1 VTRNR
6 RTAYSRTRVLVASV
20 VAVAVLGL
28 GFYLGQTA
36 TYSGL
41 GIDPASY
48 HALVASEA
56 ERLSALDAL
65 QSELDMQ
72 KTRNEVDRGA
82 LELVRSDIAGQKQ
95 EIAELQEGVQF
106 YRSLMAPGEIAQ
118 GLSLRAIE
126 LVPREALG
134 VFGFRIVAQ
143 QEARKHS
150 TVKGEL
156 YIEVFGRM
164 DQQSVSYPLF
174 ELSDDLDSNVIPLR
188 FKYFQSIE
196 GEMLLPEGF
205 EPEAVNVVAT
215 ATAPRKIEVRE
226 QFPWQVKERF
236 THVGK

>member
-1 VTRNR
+1 
-6 RTAYSRTRVLVASV
+6 V

-95 EIAELQEGVQF
+95 EIAELQEGTP
-106 YRSLMAPGEIAQ
+106 SCNCAMACFWPAPAPIT
-118 GLSLRAIE
+118 S
-126 LVPREALG
+126 
-134 VFGFRIVAQ
+134 
-143 QEARKHS
+143 S
-150 TVKGEL
+150 
-156 YIEVFGRM
+156 
-164 DQQSVSYPLF
+164 
-174 ELSDDLDSNVIPLR
+174 
-188 FKYFQSIE
+188 
-196 GEMLLPEGF
+196 
-205 EPEAVNVVAT
+205 AT
-215 ATAPRKIEVRE
+215 PTTRC
-226 QFPWQVKERF
+226 F
-236 THVGK
+236 

>member
-1 VTRNR
+1 MKSRRRSGYR
-6 RTAYSRTRVLVASV
+6 RTGVLVDIVATV
-20 VAVAVLGL
+20 VVLGV
-28 GFYLGQTA
+28 GFYLGQSA

-48 HALVASEA
+48 RSLLASEA
-56 ERLSALDAL
+56 QRQSALEAL

-82 LELVRSDIAGQKQ
+82 LELVRSDIASQKQ
-95 EIAELQEGVQF
+95 EIAELQEGLQF

-126 LVPREALG
+126 LVPRETPE
-134 VFGFRIVAQ
+134 VFAYRIVAQ
-143 QEARKHS
+143 QEARKHA

-156 YIEVFGRM
+156 YIEVFGRL
-164 DQQSVSYPLF
+164 DQESVSYPLST
-174 ELSDDLDSNVIPLR
+174 LSDDLDSNVVPLR

-196 GEMLLPEGF
+196 GEMSLPEGF
-205 EPEAVNVVAT
+205 EPVSVNVVAT
-215 ATAPRKIEVRE
+215 ATTPRKTEVRE

>member
-1 VTRNR
+1 M
-6 RTAYSRTRVLVASV
+6 LVAAV
-20 VAVAVLGL
+20 VAIVILGV

-41 GIDPASY
+41 GIDPTSY
-48 HALVASEA
+48 RSLMDSEA
-56 ERLSALDAL
+56 KRQGELDAL

-82 LELVRSDIAGQKQ
+82 LELVRSDIASQKQ
-95 EIAELQEGVQF
+95 EIAELEEGLQF

-126 LVPREALG
+126 LVPREAPG
-134 VFGFRIVAQ
+134 VFAYRI
-143 QEARKHS
+143 EARKHA

-156 YIEVFGRM
+156 YIEVFGRL
-164 DQQSVSYPLF
+164 DQESVSYPLST
-174 ELSDDLDSNVIPLR
+174 LSDDLDSNVVPLR

-196 GEMLLPEGF
+196 GEMLLPDGF
-205 EPEAVNVVAT
+205 EPVSVNVVAS
-215 ATAPRKIEVRE
+215 ATAPRKTEVRE

>member
-1 VTRNR
+1 MLR
-6 RTAYSRTRVLVASV
+6 RYSGYSRVGMLVVSV
-20 VAVAVLGL
+20 VVIAVLGL
-28 GFYLGQTA
+28 GFYLGQRA

-48 HALVASEA
+48 RALMASEA
-56 ERLSALDAL
+56 ERQGALETL

-82 LELVRSDIAGQKQ
+82 LELVRSDIANQKQ
-95 EIAELQEGVQF
+95 EIAELQEGLQF

-118 GLSLRAIE
+118 GLSLRTIE
-126 LVPREALG
+126 LVSREAPG
-134 VFGFRIVAQ
+134 VFAYRIVAQ
-143 QEARKHS
+143 QEARKHA

-156 YIEVFGRM
+156 YIEVFGRVGEE
-164 DQQSVSYPLF
+164 SVSYPLSS
-174 ELSDDLDSNVIPLR
+174 LSDDMDSNVVTLR

-196 GEMLLPEGF
+196 GELALPEGF
-205 EPEAVNVVAT
+205 EPESINVVAT
-215 ATAPRKIEVRE
+215 ATKPRKAEVRE

>member
-1 VTRNR
+1 M
-6 RTAYSRTRVLVASV
+6 LVAA
-20 VAVAVLGL
+20 AVAIVILGA

-48 HALVASEA
+48 RSLMDSEA
-56 ERLSALDAL
+56 ERQGELEAL

-82 LELVRSDIAGQKQ
+82 LELVRSDIASQKQ
-95 EIAELQEGVQF
+95 EIAELQEGLQF

-126 LVPREALG
+126 LVPREAPG
-134 VFGFRIVAQ
+134 VFAYRIVAQ
-143 QEARKHS
+143 QEARKHA

-156 YIEVFGRM
+156 YIEVFGRL
-164 DQQSVSYPLF
+164 DQESVSYPLST
-174 ELSDDLDSNVIPLR
+174 LSDDLDSNVVPLR

-196 GEMLLPEGF
+196 GEMLLPDGF
-205 EPEAVNVVAT
+205 EPVSVNVVAS
-215 ATAPRKIEVRE
+215 ATAPRKTEVRE

>member
-1 VTRNR
+1 MLR
-6 RTAYSRTRVLVASV
+6 RRSGYSRIGVLVATV
-20 VAVAVLGL
+20 VTVAVLGV

-48 HALVASEA
+48 RSLMASEA
-56 ERLSALDAL
+56 ERQGALETL

-72 KTRNEVDRGA
+72 RTRNEVDRGA
-82 LELVRSDIAGQKQ
+82 LELVRGDIASQKQ
-95 EIAELQEGVQF
+95 EIAELQEGLQF

-126 LVPREALG
+126 LVPRETPG
-134 VFGFRIVAQ
+134 VFGYRIVAQ
-143 QEARKHS
+143 QEARKHA

-156 YIEVFGRM
+156 YIEVFGRV
-164 DQQSVSYPLF
+164 DQESVSYPLSK
-174 ELSDDLDSNVIPLR
+174 LSDDLDSNVVPMR

-196 GEMLLPEGF
+196 GEMSLPEGF
-205 EPEAVNVVAT
+205 EPVSINVVAT
-215 ATAPRKIEVRE
+215 ATAPRKTEVRE

>member
-1 VTRNR
+1 M
-6 RTAYSRTRVLVASV
+6 LVAAV
-20 VAVAVLGL
+20 VAIVILGV
-28 GFYLGQTA
+28 GFYLGQTS

-48 HALVASEA
+48 RSLMDSEA
-56 ERLSALDAL
+56 ERQGELETL

-82 LELVRSDIAGQKQ
+82 LELVRSDIASQKQ
-95 EIAELQEGVQF
+95 EIAELQEGLQF

-126 LVPREALG
+126 LVPREAPG
-134 VFGFRIVAQ
+134 VFAYRIVAQ
-143 QEARKHS
+143 QEARKHA

-156 YIEVFGRM
+156 YIEVFGRL
-164 DQQSVSYPLF
+164 DQESVSYPLST
-174 ELSDDLDSNVIPLR
+174 LSDDLDSNVVPLR

-205 EPEAVNVVAT
+205 EPVSVNVVAS
-215 ATAPRKIEVRE
+215 ASAPRKTEVRE

>member
-1 VTRNR
+1 M
-6 RTAYSRTRVLVASV
+6 VAIV
-20 VAVAVLGL
+20 ILGV
-28 GFYLGQTA
+28 GFYLGQTS

-48 HALVASEA
+48 RSLMDSEA
-56 ERLSALDAL
+56 ERQGELETL

-82 LELVRSDIAGQKQ
+82 LELVRSDIASQKQ
-95 EIAELQEGVQF
+95 EIAELQEGLQF

-126 LVPREALG
+126 LVPGEAPG
-134 VFGFRIVAQ
+134 VFAYRIVAQ
-143 QEARKHS
+143 QEARKHA

-156 YIEVFGRM
+156 YIEVFGRL
-164 DQQSVSYPLF
+164 DQESVSYPLST
-174 ELSDDLDSNVIPLR
+174 LSDDLDSNVVPLR

-205 EPEAVNVVAT
+205 EPVSVNVVAS
-215 ATAPRKIEVRE
+215 ASAPRKTEVRE